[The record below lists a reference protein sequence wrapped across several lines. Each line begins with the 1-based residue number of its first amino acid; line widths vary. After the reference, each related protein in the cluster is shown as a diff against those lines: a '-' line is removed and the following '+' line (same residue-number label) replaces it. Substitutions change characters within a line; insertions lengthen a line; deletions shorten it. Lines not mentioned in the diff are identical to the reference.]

1 MLVEE
6 TKLELD
12 NIKSIMA
19 DNIESVLQR
28 GEKLNALELKTEE
41 LNFAVN
47 EFMKT
52 VSCIVYCCRIFYKHS

>member
-41 LNFAVN
+41 LNLAVN
-47 EFMKT
+47 KFMKT
-52 VSCIVYCCRIFYKHS
+52 VSYIVYCCRIFYKHS